1 MCWICIPGMVFD
13 PFLHWLAS
21 IFMNPDSTKGRWD
34 EATLWLAWIRL
45 KGDTV
50 EMVFSN
56 IHTHSRLYKFC
67 ASRFFHDYFFF
78 SISSKARCFLLFKIM
93 LSSSARQLPPPHV
106 WVAFVNSP
114 IVLSMHLRFIFVH
127 IQTTVGWV
135 FFSKKLELTGMDF
148 VLTTRLLSFPY
159 YYLV

>member
-1 MCWICIPGMVFD
+1 MHSWDGFWSIPPLVSFHFHESGFHQGKMRWSNSMTSLNKTERWYGWDGLLKYPYTLSFVQILCIT
-13 PFLHWLAS
+13 
-21 IFMNPDSTKGRWD
+21 IF
-34 EATLWLAWIRL
+34 
-45 KGDTV
+45 
-50 EMVFSN
+50 
-56 IHTHSRLYKFC
+56 SRL
-67 ASRFFHDYFFF
+67 FFF

-114 IVLSMHLRFIFVH
+114 IVLSMHLWFIFVH

-135 FFSKKLELTGMDF
+135 FFFSKKLELTGMDF